1 MFVFLPL
8 FIILGSHP
16 GCSEAM
22 RTRSLNPSMIEG
34 VDALLVIGK
43 EKCEDQLLLIRFF
56 LSQPILSLNEDFMA
70 HSKGWVVRCTGGS
83 AGPICINPGRP
94 LGLSSSLRK
103 SSKENKLI
111 CDYTDREKVLYLLL
125 YTICSG
131 SHCEVCKILAATL
144 RCQMPYFPFHSH

>member
-83 AGPICINPGRP
+83 AGPA
-94 LGLSSSLRK
+94 STQA
-103 SSKENKLI
+103 
-111 CDYTDREKVLYLLL
+111 DLLDFL
-125 YTICSG
+125 HLSG
-131 SHCEVCKILAATL
+131 SLPRKTN
-144 RCQMPYFPFHSH
+144 